1 MTTFFLC
8 ALLLSNVFMVGVLLV
23 KPLQSPKKVKEEEKP
38 AVSDD
43 AVIEEEDNDI
53 VKIVKVAV
61 KEAVPEVLKVMG
73 RFCDADPADI
83 EESDE
88 APNEHPAIVPNDK
101 LDDVFTHTAVTASDL
116 DEEEQEV
123 IAPKAEGLDFESMQ
137 KTVNVLKGKSDSE
150 DDLEVAKRTLPDIAG
165 TEIIER
171 IALDPIVRK
180 RILMIECQLPVM
192 LFEPETEEAENK
204 KSAKKIVF
212 HADIDTTGF
221 DGIDFNIYR

>member
-43 AVIEEEDNDI
+43 VIEEEDNDI

-83 EESDE
+83 EESDD
-88 APNEHPAIVPNDK
+88 EHPAIVPNDK
-101 LDDVFTHTAVTASDL
+101 LDDVFTHSAVTASDL

-137 KTVNVLKGKSDSE
+137 KTVNVLKGKSDSV
-150 DDLEVAKRTLPDIAG
+150 DDLEIAKRTFPDMAG

>member
-8 ALLLSNVFMVGVLLV
+8 ALLLSNVFMVGVLLA

-38 AVSDD
+38 EVSDD
-43 AVIEEEDNDI
+43 AIEEEDNDI

-101 LDDVFTHTAVTASDL
+101 LDDVFSHSAVTASDL

-150 DDLEVAKRTLPDIAG
+150 DDLEVAKRTFPDMVG

-212 HADIDTTGF
+212 HADIETTGF

>member
-8 ALLLSNVFMVGVLLV
+8 ALLLSNVFMVGLLLV
-23 KPLQSPKKVKEEEKP
+23 KTPQTPKEVKDEDRPSE
-38 AVSDD
+38 AVDS
-43 AVIEEEDNDI
+43 AEEEDNDI

-83 EESDE
+83 EETVDTSDKHP
-88 APNEHPAIVPNDK
+88 AVVPNEK
-101 LDDVFTHTAVTASDL
+101 LDEVFTHSAVTAYDL
-116 DEEEQEV
+116 GDEEPEV
-123 IAPKAEGLDFESMQ
+123 LAPKAEGLDFEAMQ
-137 KTVNVLKGKSDSE
+137 KTVDVLKGKSDSE
-150 DDLEVAKRTLPDIAG
+150 ADVEVAKRTLPDMAG

-192 LFEPETEEAENK
+192 LFEPETGDNSEDK
-204 KSAKKIVF
+204 KPVKKIVF
-212 HADIDTTGF
+212 HADIDTTGV

>member
-8 ALLLSNVFMVGVLLV
+8 ALLLCNVFMVGVLLAR
-23 KPLQSPKKVKEEEKP
+23 PSQSSGNDKEEEQP
-38 AVSDD
+38 SVSDD
-43 AVIEEEDNDI
+43 TVREEDNDI

-61 KEAVPEVLKVMG
+61 KETVPEVLKVMG

-83 EESDE
+83 EETGNADD
-88 APNEHPAIVPNDK
+88 EHPAIVPNDK
-101 LDDVFTHTAVTASDL
+101 LDDVFTHSAVTVSDL

-123 IAPKAEGLDFESMQ
+123 FAPKAEGLDFEAMQ
-137 KTVNVLKGKSDSE
+137 KTVNVLKGNSSSDE
-150 DDLEVAKRTLPDIAG
+150 DMAVARRTLPEVSG

-192 LFEPETEEAENK
+192 VFEPETGKDAGNK
-204 KSAKKIVF
+204 NPAKKIVF